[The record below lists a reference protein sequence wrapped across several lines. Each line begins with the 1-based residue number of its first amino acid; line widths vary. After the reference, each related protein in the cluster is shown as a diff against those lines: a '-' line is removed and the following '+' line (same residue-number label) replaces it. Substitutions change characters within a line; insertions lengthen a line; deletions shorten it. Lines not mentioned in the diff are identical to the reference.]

1 LVLTRCEAID
11 RRSEVLVV
19 LATTVIRGLPTEV
32 EVGPG
37 DGMPRACV
45 LNADHTATLAKGY
58 LGKLITTLGP
68 KMLSDVSEALD
79 RATGC

>member
-1 LVLTRCEAID
+1 LVLTRDEAID
-11 RRSEVLVV
+11 RLSEVLVV
-19 LATTVIRGLPTEV
+19 LATTVIRGLSTEV
-32 EVGPG
+32 ELGPG

-45 LNADHTATLAKGY
+45 LNSDHTATLAKGY

-68 KMLSDVSEALD
+68 EMLSDVCEALD